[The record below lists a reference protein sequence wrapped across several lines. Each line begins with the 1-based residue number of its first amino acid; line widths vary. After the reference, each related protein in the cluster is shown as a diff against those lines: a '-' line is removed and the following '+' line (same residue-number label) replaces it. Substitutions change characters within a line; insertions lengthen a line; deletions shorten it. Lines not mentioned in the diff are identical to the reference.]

1 MILPTLGQ
9 ATEID
14 EVKACFLDVDTS
26 GIQVNVKDMQGYNAC
41 IYIRYKQ
48 KRCACW
54 VWCLNSWD
62 G

>member
-26 GIQVNVKDMQGYNAC
+26 GIQINVKDMQGYHAC
-41 IYIRYKQ
+41 IYIYKRH
-48 KRCACW
+48 KIKEM
-54 VWCLNSWD
+54 CLL
-62 G
+62 GMVLE